1 MTGAIGVIESL
12 DNRQIG
18 GLFYWSVQAI
28 VDPVQGNLMGWNC
41 RAKQFWFFEL
51 PVKNVA
57 VVKLYWVEKCEM
69 LLADTV
75 KVRFPAPL
83 QEIVLNKINNHEL
96 EMVKYERNE

>member
-75 KVRFPAPL
+75 KVRFVNPINDIAF
-83 QEIVLNKINNHEL
+83 NKIYQNEL
-96 EMVKYERNE
+96 EMVKHE

>member
-1 MTGAIGVIESL
+1 MNGSIGVIESF

-28 VDPVQGNLMGWNC
+28 VDPTQGKLLGWNC

-51 PVKNVA
+51 PVNNIA
-57 VVKLYWVEKCEM
+57 IVKLYWVEKCEM

-75 KVRFPAPL
+75 KVRFSAPL
-83 QEIVLNKINNHEL
+83 QEIVLNKIYKNEL
-96 EMVKYERNE
+96 EMLRHE